1 MDKSLRLGGSESI
14 LRLVMSRSV
23 IKFSL
28 AVAFVG
34 GTIVNL
40 ISQGETIASGN
51 ELSLGKALLTYITL
65 YFTASY
71 LALTTRSSQ

>member
-1 MDKSLRLGGSESI
+1 M
-14 LRLVMSRSV
+14 
-23 IKFSL
+23 
-28 AVAFVG
+28 AFLEAP
-34 GTIVNL
+34 L

-65 YFTASY
+65 YFTATY